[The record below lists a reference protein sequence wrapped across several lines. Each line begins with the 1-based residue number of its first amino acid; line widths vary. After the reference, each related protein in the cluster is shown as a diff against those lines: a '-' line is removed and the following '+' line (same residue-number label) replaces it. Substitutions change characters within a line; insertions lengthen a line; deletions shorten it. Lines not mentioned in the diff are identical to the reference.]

1 MRGLEHLKPLSLLVL
16 RVALGVVFMYHGYP
30 KILGDPKSAL
40 AMFAHMGF
48 PPYFAYIAGILEFFG
63 GILLILGLFTRVTAL
78 LLAIEMGIAI
88 VRVHIPQPP
97 AGIYTINKYEL
108 PLALCGGA
116 FALATVG
123 AGLVSV
129 DNFTFEGGRKAPKK
143 SKP

>member
-1 MRGLEHLKPLSLLVL
+1 MRALEHLKPLSLLVL

-30 KILGDPKSAL
+30 KILGDPKFWVGA
-40 AMFAHMGF
+40 FGHMGF

-63 GILLILGLFTRVTAL
+63 GILLILGLFTRVAAL

-88 VRVHIPQPP
+88 GRVHIPQS
-97 AGIYTINKYEL
+97 GIYAIAKYEL
-108 PLALCGGA
+108 PLVLCGGA

-123 AGLVSV
+123 AGLISV